1 MIDYIIKKLEVP
13 KSIVKV
19 TIDDKKLMIPHRT
32 INKGSK
38 VLRHRPGNNV
48 QNQLREEQ
56 NLKRQK
62 IMTKVMTENNDRS

>member
-1 MIDYIIKKLEVP
+1 
-13 KSIVKV
+13 
-19 TIDDKKLMIPHRT
+19 MIPHRT

>member
-1 MIDYIIKKLEVP
+1 
-13 KSIVKV
+13 
-19 TIDDKKLMIPHRT
+19 MIPHRT

-38 VLRHRPGNNV
+38 VLRHSPGNNV
-48 QNQLREEQ
+48 QNQPREEQ